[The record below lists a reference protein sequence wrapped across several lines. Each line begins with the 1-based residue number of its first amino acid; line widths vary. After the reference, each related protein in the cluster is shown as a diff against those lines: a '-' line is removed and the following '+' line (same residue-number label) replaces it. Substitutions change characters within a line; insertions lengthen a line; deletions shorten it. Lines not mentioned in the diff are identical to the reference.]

1 MRKYNHIGLIIISVL
16 LIVLNSCEQEK
27 VYMIGIS
34 QCCSD
39 DWRNKMNEEVEREMM
54 FHPEAKVEI
63 RSADNSNE
71 KQIADIEYFLENKF
85 DIIIVSPNEAEAITP
100 IVKHVYES
108 GIPVVIFDRNIVG
121 DSYTARIGAD
131 DNEIGRAAARYAC
144 SLCSKPEVLELFGLK
159 GSTTA
164 INRHEGFSTE
174 L

>member
-1 MRKYNHIGLIIISVL
+1 
-16 LIVLNSCEQEK
+16 
-27 VYMIGIS
+27 
-34 QCCSD
+34 
-39 DWRNKMNEEVEREMM
+39 MNEEVEREMM

-71 KQIADIEYFLENKF
+71 KQIADIEYFLESKF

-108 GIPVVIFDRNIVG
+108 GIPVVIFDRSIVG

-131 DNEIGRAAARYAC
+131 DIEIGRAAARYAC

-159 GSTTA
+159 GSTPA